1 MLRKREDI
9 ETGKQKK
16 HLIVLYGEIALEGAV
31 DPSHCRLNTLDRS
44 SPQAVCDRI
53 LYAK

>member
-9 ETGKQKK
+9 GTGKQKD
-16 HLIVLYGEIALEGAV
+16 LIALYGETAFEAAV
-31 DPSHCRLNTLDRS
+31 GLSRYRLNTLGRS
-44 SPQAVCDRI
+44 SPQAICDRI

>member
-9 ETGKQKK
+9 GTGKQKD
-16 HLIVLYGEIALEGAV
+16 LFALYGEIALETAV
-31 DPSHCRLNTLDRS
+31 NLLHYRMTTLGRS

>member
-1 MLRKREDI
+1 MLRKREDVG
-9 ETGKQKK
+9 TGKQKQ
-16 HLIVLYGEIALEGAV
+16 LMVLYGEIALENAV
-31 DPSHCRLNTLDRS
+31 DLLHYKITTLGRS